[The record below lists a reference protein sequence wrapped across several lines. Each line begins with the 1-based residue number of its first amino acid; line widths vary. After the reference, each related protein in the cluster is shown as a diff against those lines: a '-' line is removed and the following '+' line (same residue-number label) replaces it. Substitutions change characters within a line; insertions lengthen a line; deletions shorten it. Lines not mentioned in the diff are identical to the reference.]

1 MSRNIKFLKSVYA
14 ELDRISWASKRDVGG
29 FTVVVLVLVI
39 MVSFFI
45 MVVDFMISKL
55 VGIFI

>member
-1 MSRNIKFLKSVYA
+1 MSKIINFLKSVYA

-39 MVSFFI
+39 AVSFFI
-45 MVVDFMISKL
+45 MAVDLIISKI

>member
-1 MSRNIKFLKSVYA
+1 MSRIIKFFKSVYA

-29 FTVVVLVLVI
+29 FTIVVLVLVV

-45 MVVDFMISKL
+45 MVVDLIISKL

>member
-1 MSRNIKFLKSVYA
+1 MSKIINFLKSVYA

-29 FTVVVLVLVI
+29 VTVVVLVLVI
-39 MVSFFI
+39 AVSFFI
-45 MVVDFMISKL
+45 MAVDLIISKI

>member
-1 MSRNIKFLKSVYA
+1 MSKLINFLKSVYA

-29 FTVVVLVLVI
+29 FTLVVLILVI
-39 MVSFFI
+39 AVSFFI
-45 MVVDFMISKL
+45 MTVDLVISKI

>member
-1 MSRNIKFLKSVYA
+1 MSRVIKFFKSVYA

-29 FTVVVLVLVI
+29 FTIVVLVLVV

-45 MVVDFMISKL
+45 MVVDLIISKL

>member
-1 MSRNIKFLKSVYA
+1 MSNVIKFFKSVYA
-14 ELDRISWASKRDVGG
+14 ELDRISWASKRDVAG
-29 FTVVVLVLVI
+29 FTVVVLVLVV

-45 MVVDFMISKL
+45 MVVDLIISKI

>member
-1 MSRNIKFLKSVYA
+1 MSRGIKFLKSVYA
-14 ELDRISWASKRDVGG
+14 ELERISWASKRDVAG
-29 FTVVVLVLVI
+29 FTVVVMVLVV

-45 MVVDFMISKL
+45 MVVDLIISKI

>member
-1 MSRNIKFLKSVYA
+1 MSRVIKFFKSVYA

-29 FTVVVLVLVI
+29 FTIVVLVLVVL
-39 MVSFFI
+39 VSFFI
-45 MVVDFMISKL
+45 MVVDLIISRL